1 MPRRFLV
8 QRGDESFDLVEA
20 PAPNEHH
27 LQEIMKNRPQLIPS
41 DDLGLDGD
49 LLVIGRETSLASGL
63 IDLLCLSRSGDVVLI
78 EFKTGPQNPDFRHA
92 LAQLIDYGSDLWR
105 LSVDDFDSGVVQR
118 YLRGSN
124 AAAEFVGVANLD
136 TAIARTNWNLSADEL
151 AALHDR
157 LADVLANGDFFYVVA
172 AQRFT
177 STMLKSLEYMNSTM
191 RFGRFFLVEIV
202 QLEGADL
209 TAHAAQVVGAPPK
222 RTGTSG
228 GTPGDRA
235 NEATYLAAIGDSTYG
250 SALKDLFAT
259 CGALGLTV
267 YWGSK
272 GFSIQIQTPDR
283 NQPLSVGWGLP
294 DGSHW
299 MGARYLTLG
308 IDPASLAQT
317 PSVVEAVDRYLQTL
331 SVIAG
336 GKRVSTKLN
345 AYTFE
350 PSAVA
355 TAMSEIAS
363 ALSQLV
369 TDSQTTET

>member
-8 QRGDESFDLVEA
+8 QRGGESFDLVEA

-49 LLVIGRETSLASGL
+49 LLVVGRETSLASGL
-63 IDLLCLSRSGDVVLI
+63 IDLLCLSRSGEVVLI

-105 LSVDDFDSGVVQR
+105 LSVDDFDNGVVQR
-118 YLRGSN
+118 YFHGSN
-124 AAAEFVGVANLD
+124 AAPEFIGVTNLD
-136 TAIARTNWNLSADEL
+136 SAIARTGWELSTDEL
-151 AALHDR
+151 AAFHER
-157 LADVLANGDFFYVVA
+157 LADVLSNGDFYYVVA

-191 RFGRFFLVEIV
+191 RFGKFFLVEIV
-202 QLEGADL
+202 QLEGSDL

-222 RTGTSG
+222 RTGTSN
-228 GTPGDRA
+228 GTPGDHA
-235 NEATYLAAIGDSTYG
+235 NEADYLSSVDNDSYR
-250 SALKDLFAT
+250 SALKDLFAS

-283 NQPLSVGWGLP
+283 NQPLSIGWGLP

-299 MGARYLTLG
+299 MGARYLTFG
-308 IDPASLAQT
+308 IDPGSLAKT
-317 PSVVEAVDRYLQTL
+317 PSVADAVAHYVAAL
-331 SVIAG
+331 SVIPDA
-336 GKRVSTKLN
+336 KRVPTKLN
-345 AYTFE
+345 AFTFE
-350 PSAVA
+350 PA
-355 TAMSEIAS
+355 TAAS
-363 ALSQLV
+363 AMGLVVAALGQLV
-369 TDSQTTET
+369 TDTQTIEL

>member
-8 QRGDESFDLVEA
+8 QRGGESFDLVEV

-27 LQEIMKNRPQLIPS
+27 LQEVMKSRPQLIPS

-49 LLVIGRETSLASGL
+49 LLVVGRETSLASGL
-63 IDLLCLSRSGDVVLI
+63 IDLLCLSRSGEVVLI

-105 LSVDDFDSGVVQR
+105 LSVDDFDIGVVQR
-118 YLRGSN
+118 YVRGSN
-124 AAAEFVGVANLD
+124 VAPEYAGVANLD
-136 TAIARTNWNLSADEL
+136 SAIARTNWDLSADEL
-151 AALHDR
+151 AALRER
-157 LADVLANGDFFYVVA
+157 LADVLSNGDFYYVVA

-177 STMLKSLEYMNSTM
+177 TTMLKSLEYMNSTM
-191 RFGRFFLVEIV
+191 RFGKFFLVEIV
-202 QLEGADL
+202 QLEGSDL
-209 TAHAAQVVGAPPK
+209 TAHAAQVFGAPPK

-228 GTPGDRA
+228 GTAGDHA
-235 NEATYLAAIGDSTYG
+235 NEADYLSNIEDDSYR

-259 CGALGLTV
+259 CGTLGLTV

-272 GFSIQIQTPDR
+272 GFSVQIQTPDR
-283 NQPLSVGWGLP
+283 NQPLSIGWGLP

-299 MGARYLTLG
+299 MGARYLTFG
-308 IDPASLAQT
+308 IDPGSLAKT
-317 PSVVEAVDRYLQTL
+317 PSVVDAVTRYVQAL
-331 SVIAG
+331 SVIPGA
-336 GKRVSTKLN
+336 KQVPTKLN

-350 PSAVA
+350 PPAAQPAIGLIVA
-355 TAMSEIAS
+355 

-369 TDSQTTET
+369 TDTQALEI